1 MGCVVVD
8 EMVSRKAAAKTL
20 GVSLDSVKRWI
31 SEGDLVVVRLGR
43 RVMIERRELVAFV
56 EKRRVKKVTEQ

>member
-31 SEGDLVVVRLGR
+31 SEGDLIVVRLGR